1 MTKAEAKKR
10 IEELRKEIN
19 YHNYRY
25 YVLND
30 PVISDYEYDQLLKEL
45 IELEKQFPEFITPD
59 SPTQR
64 VGGEPLKEF
73 KPVTHSPPM
82 LSLDNTYSYEELE
95 EFDRRIRKA
104 VSDIHYIVEQKVDGV
119 AVSLIYQDGKFI
131 QGATRG
137 DGTTG
142 DDITQNLKTIK
153 TIPLQ
158 LLTDDPRLLNIEV
171 RGEVYLTKKQFAELN
186 KEREEAG
193 EMLFANPRNAAAGSL
208 KLLDP
213 KLVAER
219 KLDIFVHTIPKPP
232 SREYTSDYQMLETLK
247 KIGFKVIPHSERFTS
262 IKQVIEYCEKWQE
275 ERHKLPYEVDGMVIK
290 VDEFLAREK
299 LGETQ
304 KSPRWAVAYKYPPM
318 QATTQIIDVLFSV
331 GRTGV
336 ITPVA
341 KMKPVFLSGST
352 ISSAT
357 LHNFDEIKRKD
368 IRVGDTVI
376 IEKAGE
382 VIPQVVKVVVD
393 KRTGKER
400 KILPPQKCPVCQSK
414 LVREADE
421 VALRCI
427 NASCPAQI
435 KGRLLHF
442 ASRSAMD
449 IEGLGTV
456 LVNTLVDKK
465 LVKDFADLYHLRYED
480 LIKLE
485 RMGDKSVKNLL
496 SAIEKSKSRPYR
508 NVLYALGIRHVGL
521 HTAQVLTT
529 AFPSIEKLQN
539 ATFEEISSVMGIGPT
554 VAESIKNF
562 FSDKENLRLIERLKK
577 VGLKF
582 SEKQE
587 EIRKKPLAG
596 KTFVI
601 TGTLKNYTRE
611 QATELIF
618 RLGGNVSSSVSKKT
632 DYLIVGAEPGS
643 KYDKAKAL
651 GIKMISEEEFLKM
664 ISEK

>member
-1 MTKAEAKKR
+1 K
-10 IEELRKEIN
+10 
-19 YHNYRY
+19 
-25 YVLND
+25 
-30 PVISDYEYDQLLKEL
+30 
-45 IELEKQFPEFITPD
+45 
-59 SPTQR
+59 
-64 VGGEPLKEF
+64 
-73 KPVTHSPPM
+73 
-82 LSLDNTYSYEELE
+82 
-95 EFDRRIRKA
+95 
-104 VSDIHYIVEQKVDGV
+104 
-119 AVSLIYQDGKFI
+119 DGKFI

-137 DGTTG
+137 DGTIG

-153 TIPLQ
+153 TIPLT
-158 LLTDDPRLLNIEV
+158 LLTDDPQLLNIEV

-193 EMLFANPRNAAAGSL
+193 ETLFANPRNAAAGSL

-219 KLDIFVHTIPKPP
+219 KLDIFIHTIPRPP
-232 SREYTSDYQMLETLK
+232 SREFNSDYQMLEVLG
-247 KIGFKVIPHSERFTS
+247 KIGFKIIPHSERFNN

-290 VDEFLAREK
+290 VDEFQAREK

-304 KSPRWAVAYKYPPM
+304 KSPRWAVAYKYPPL
-318 QATTQIIDVLFSV
+318 QATTKIIDVLFSV

-368 IRVGDTVI
+368 IRIGDTVI

-382 VIPQVVKVVVD
+382 VIPQVVKVVTD
-393 KRTGKER
+393 KRTGQER
-400 KILPPQKCPVCQSK
+400 KITIPEKCPICHSK

-465 LVKDFADLYHLRYED
+465 LVKDFADLYYLRYED

-496 SAIEKSKSRPYR
+496 AAIEKSKQRPYR

-521 HTAQVLTT
+521 HTAQVLAT
-529 AFPSIEKLQN
+529 AFPSIDKLQ
-539 ATFEEISSVMGIGPT
+539 AASFEEISSIMGIGPT

-562 FSDKENLRLIERLKK
+562 FTDKENLRLIERLKK

-582 SEKQE
+582 SEEPVAIQ
-587 EIRKKPLAG
+587 KKPLAG

-618 RLGGNVSSSVSKKT
+618 RLGGNVSSAVSKKT
-632 DYLIVGAEPGS
+632 DYLIVGSEPGS
-643 KYDKAKAL
+643 KYEKAKAL
-651 GIKMISEEEFLKM
+651 GVKMISEEEFLKM

>member
-1 MTKAEAKKR
+1 MTKQEARRR

-45 IELEKQFPEFITPD
+45 TELEKQFPEFITPD

-95 EFDRRIRKA
+95 EFDKRIRKA
-104 VSDIHYIVEQKVDGV
+104 VSDIHYLVELKVDGV
-119 AVSLIYQDGKFI
+119 AVSLKYKDGSFI

-142 DDITQNLKTIK
+142 DNITQNLKTIK
-153 TIPLQ
+153 TIPLK
-158 LLTDDPRLLNIEV
+158 LMTDDPRLLNLEV
-171 RGEVYLTKKQFAELN
+171 RGEVYLTKKQFADLN
-186 KEREEAG
+186 KEREETG
-193 EMLFANPRNAAAGSL
+193 EPLFANPRNAAAGSL

-213 KLVAER
+213 KLVAQR
-219 KLDIFVHTIPKPP
+219 KLDIFIHTIPKPP
-232 SREYTSDYQMLETLK
+232 SPEITSDYETLKLLK
-247 KIGFKVIPHSERFTS
+247 KIGFKVIPHSERFRS
-262 IKQVIEYCEKWQE
+262 INEVIDYCEAWKE

-290 VDEFLAREK
+290 IDEFQAREK

-318 QATTQIIDVLFSV
+318 QATTQIIEVFFSV

-336 ITPVA
+336 VTPVA
-341 KMKPVFLSGST
+341 KMKPVFLSGSK

-368 IRVGDTVI
+368 IRIGDTVI

-382 VIPQVVKVVVD
+382 VIPQVVKVVTD
-393 KRTGKER
+393 KRTGKE
-400 KILPPQKCPVCQSK
+400 KKVQPPEKCPVCNSK

-427 NASCPAQI
+427 NASCLAQI

-456 LVNTLVDKK
+456 LVNTLVDKG
-465 LVKDFADLYHLRYED
+465 LVKDFADLYHLTYDD
-480 LIKLE
+480 LINLE

-496 SAIEKSKSRPYR
+496 KAIEKSKTRPYR

-529 AFPSIEKLQN
+529 AFPSIDKLKD
-539 ATFEEISSVMGIGPT
+539 ASFEEISSIMGIGPT

-562 FSDKENLRLIERLKK
+562 FSDNENLRLIDRLKK

-582 SEKQE
+582 AEEVSSAEK
-587 EIRKKPLAG
+587 RPLAG
-596 KTFVI
+596 KTFVL
-601 TGTLKNYTRE
+601 TGTLNNYTRE

-618 RLGGNVSSSVSKKT
+618 SLGGNVSSSVSRKT
-632 DYLIVGAEPGS
+632 DYVIVGKDPGS
-643 KYDKAKAL
+643 KYEKAQSL
-651 GIKMISEEEFLKM
+651 GIKTITEEEFLKM
-664 ISEK
+664 IKGK

>member
-104 VSDIHYIVEQKVDGV
+104 VSEIHYIVEQKVDGV

-219 KLDIFVHTIPKPP
+219 KLDIFV
-232 SREYTSDYQMLETLK
+232 
-247 KIGFKVIPHSERFTS
+247 
-262 IKQVIEYCEKWQE
+262 
-275 ERHKLPYEVDGMVIK
+275 
-290 VDEFLAREK
+290 
-299 LGETQ
+299 
-304 KSPRWAVAYKYPPM
+304 
-318 QATTQIIDVLFSV
+318 
-331 GRTGV
+331 
-336 ITPVA
+336 
-341 KMKPVFLSGST
+341 
-352 ISSAT
+352 
-357 LHNFDEIKRKD
+357 
-368 IRVGDTVI
+368 
-376 IEKAGE
+376 
-382 VIPQVVKVVVD
+382 
-393 KRTGKER
+393 
-400 KILPPQKCPVCQSK
+400 
-414 LVREADE
+414 
-421 VALRCI
+421 
-427 NASCPAQI
+427 
-435 KGRLLHF
+435 
-442 ASRSAMD
+442 
-449 IEGLGTV
+449 
-456 LVNTLVDKK
+456 
-465 LVKDFADLYHLRYED
+465 
-480 LIKLE
+480 
-485 RMGDKSVKNLL
+485 
-496 SAIEKSKSRPYR
+496 
-508 NVLYALGIRHVGL
+508 
-521 HTAQVLTT
+521 
-529 AFPSIEKLQN
+529 
-539 ATFEEISSVMGIGPT
+539 
-554 VAESIKNF
+554 
-562 FSDKENLRLIERLKK
+562 
-577 VGLKF
+577 
-582 SEKQE
+582 
-587 EIRKKPLAG
+587 
-596 KTFVI
+596 
-601 TGTLKNYTRE
+601 
-611 QATELIF
+611 
-618 RLGGNVSSSVSKKT
+618 
-632 DYLIVGAEPGS
+632 
-643 KYDKAKAL
+643 
-651 GIKMISEEEFLKM
+651 
-664 ISEK
+664 